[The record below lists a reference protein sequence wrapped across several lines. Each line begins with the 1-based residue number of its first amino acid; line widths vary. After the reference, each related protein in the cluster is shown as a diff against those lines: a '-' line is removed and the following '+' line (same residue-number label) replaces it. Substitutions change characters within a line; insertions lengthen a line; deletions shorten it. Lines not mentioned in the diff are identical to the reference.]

1 MLPARLILRTRRN
14 ACAVLLSAW
23 SSCGWTGTIAPD
35 LQRLMDARGT
45 HADTSVIVRF
55 SDAADLASVAVTD
68 RRQRDNRVM
77 LALQAASAKNMTALK
92 PVLTALEAT
101 RIKNLWLI
109 NAVAVTLP
117 AIAVQKLAQHPAVAT
132 IDRDAQI
139 QSGRSQRTPAMRTE
153 PPEQAT
159 PTDSADSVAPDVT
172 RASGTLPN
180 WNIQAVHAP
189 EVWAKGF
196 TGKGVVVAGMDTGVD
211 FQHPLLRQKWRGGA
225 NSWFDPRG
233 EWSTPYDPSGHGTQA
248 MGVVLAEPDVGVAPD
263 ARWIAA
269 RLYDAQGRASMSDI
283 HLAFQWLLDPDGDPA
298 TRDAP
303 DIVNASWALT
313 GRVPGSCI
321 LEFDQDIRALKAAG
335 IAVVFAAGNDGP
347 NPGSSSSPGNNPG
360 VLSVGAI
367 DRTMEIARQT
377 SRGPS
382 ACDGAVF
389 PTLLAP
395 GVNIRTTDL
404 SHGGMVAYTSV
415 SGSSLAAPHVS
426 GVLALLI
433 GAFPSASVAELEAAL
448 VTKKSDS
455 DSVRLDAMAS
465 FQYLQNVL
473 KPGLIGN

>member
-1 MLPARLILRTRRN
+1 MLPARLILRARHKVFAALLF
-14 ACAVLLSAW
+14 ACAT
-23 SSCGWTGTIAPD
+23 CGWAGTIAPD

-45 HADTSVIVRF
+45 HADTPVIVRF
-55 SDAADLASVAVTD
+55 ADVADLAAVAVAD
-68 RRQRDNRVM
+68 RQQRDNRVM
-77 LALQAASAKNMTALK
+77 VALQAASAKNMSALK

-109 NAVAVTLP
+109 NAVAATLP

-153 PPEQAT
+153 SPEQAT
-159 PTDSADSVAPDVT
+159 SPDPAEPGVPDVK
-172 RASGTLPN
+172 RATGTLPN

-196 TGKGVVVAGMDTGVD
+196 TGKGVVVASMDTGVD

-263 ARWIAA
+263 AHWIAA

-283 HLAFQWLLDPDGDPA
+283 HLAFQWLLDPDGDPV
-298 TRDAP
+298 TLDAP

-347 NPGSSSSPGNNPG
+347 NPGTSSSPGNNPG
-360 VLSVGAI
+360 VFSVGAV

-382 ACDGAVF
+382 ACGGAVF

-395 GVNIRTTDL
+395 GVNVRTTDL
-404 SHGGMVAYTSV
+404 SHGGMAAYTSV
-415 SGSSLAAPHVS
+415 SGSSLAAPHAS

-433 GAFPSASVAELEAAL
+433 GAFPSASVADLEAAL
-448 VTKKSDS
+448 VTKKADVE
-455 DSVRLDAMAS
+455 SVQLDAMAS